1 MSTKLSAGKA
11 SRSGDSNAQYLGT
24 KKYGGEKVQNGNI
37 LIRQRGANIL
47 AGKNVRLGKDY
58 TAYAVAPG
66 IVTYSRT
73 RKVKFNGKVETKKVV
88 NVM

>member
-11 SRSGDSNAQYLGT
+11 SRSGDSNAQFLGT

-58 TAYAVAPG
+58 TAYSITSG
-66 IVTYSRT
+66 TVTFTRT
-73 RKVKFNGKVETKKVV
+73 RKVKFNGKVETKKVI
-88 NVM
+88 NVI